1 MEHRPLV
8 IVAGQVKQ
16 LPQNDTVAG
25 VATFLEP
32 VVIRGFNND
41 LPYITG
47 NAKVPMFVTTR
58 EGDVVVAKTAGG

>member
-32 VVIRGFNND
+32 VVMAGFNTD
-41 LPYITG
+41 VTYIAST
-47 NAKVPMFVTTR
+47 ALVPMFVTTT
-58 EGDVVVAKTAGG
+58 EGDLVTTVTTGD